1 MDAGVWIGAI
11 FGLGGTALGG
21 GLSIWA
27 SISAQRHQAKAA
39 RQLVV
44 SQRVDAAA
52 DSAIQMFFQIK
63 QHVRGRPTES
73 GSEGH
78 LAIEQ
83 WEKSLQNQV
92 SKLEPILLRIRDSEF
107 RLRLTQ
113 VAEFL
118 AWSDVTEPQLG
129 GSVNILSGLCDH
141 ALDCLGAFVRDEP
154 LSAEGGGLAWARRV
168 EQAYGEVMEGMYD
181 A

>member
-1 MDAGVWIGAI
+1 MDAGVWVGAI

-39 RQLVV
+39 RELVV

-52 DSAIQMFFQIK
+52 DSVIQMFFQIK
-63 QHVRGRPTES
+63 QHVRGRPPEGET
-73 GSEGH
+73 EGH
-78 LAIEQ
+78 QRIQ
-83 WEKSLQNQV
+83 RWEKSLQDQV
-92 SKLEPILLRIRDSEF
+92 SKLEPILLRIRDREF

-129 GSVNILSGLCDH
+129 GSVTILSALCDH

-154 LSAEGGGLAWARRV
+154 LPAEEGGMAWARRV
-168 EQAYGEVMEGMYD
+168 EHAYGEVMEGMYE
-181 A
+181 

>member
-1 MDAGVWIGAI
+1 MDAGVWVGAI

-27 SISAQRHQAKAA
+27 SISAQRHQARAA
-39 RQLVV
+39 RELVV
-44 SQRVDAAA
+44 SQRMDAAA

-73 GSEGH
+73 EAEGH
-78 LAIEQ
+78 QRIEL
-83 WEKSLQNQV
+83 WEKSLRNQV
-92 SKLEPILLRIRDSEF
+92 SKLEPILLRIRDAEF

-129 GSVNILSGLCDH
+129 GSINILSRLCDH

-154 LSAEGGGLAWARRV
+154 LPAEEGGLAWARRV
-168 EQAYGEVMEGMYD
+168 EHAYGEVMEGMYD

>member
-1 MDAGVWIGAI
+1 MDAGVWVGAI

-27 SISAQRHQAKAA
+27 SISAQRNQATAA
-39 RQLVV
+39 RELVV

-63 QHVRGRPTES
+63 QHARGRPTGGET
-73 GSEGH
+73 EGH
-78 LAIEQ
+78 ERLQ
-83 WEKSLQNQV
+83 RWEKSLQDQV
-92 SKLEPILLRIRDSEF
+92 SKLEPILLRIRDREF
-107 RLRLTQ
+107 RLRLTE

-118 AWSDVTEPQLG
+118 AWSDITEPQLG
-129 GSVNILSGLCDH
+129 GSVNILSALCDH

-154 LSAEGGGLAWARRV
+154 LPAEEGGMVWARRV
-168 EQAYGEVMEGMYD
+168 EHAYGQVMEGMYE
-181 A
+181 